1 MPTINPCGDP
11 PTGYACP
18 TCGIWVFPGAV
29 HYCGALPNPFPGA
42 QPTPGCRAPCVPLTA
57 DAVRLIV
64 RDMRQGIRE
73 VRLGAA
79 MESRLL
85 LARVRIGVR
94 ARGAEFGARCARGCR
109 IRRPRK

>member
-1 MPTINPCGDP
+1 MNHEARP
-11 PTGYACP
+11 PPQAACLAY
-18 TCGIWVFPGAV
+18 GIIYREVVGEM
-29 HYCGALPNPFPGA
+29 
-42 QPTPGCRAPCVPLTA
+42 
-57 DAVRLIV
+57 

-109 IRRPRK
+109 IR